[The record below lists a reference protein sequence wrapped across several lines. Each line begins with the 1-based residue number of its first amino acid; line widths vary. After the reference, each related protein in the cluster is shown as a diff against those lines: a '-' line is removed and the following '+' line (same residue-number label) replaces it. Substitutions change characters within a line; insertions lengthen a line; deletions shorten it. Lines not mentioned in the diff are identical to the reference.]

1 MLFITRKS
9 IDRLTEPYREPDMLA
24 CYAIS
29 QTISSPTSKAI
40 LLINRERLRVLFLNV
55 FSSKVV
61 ETVDFALDDLQH
73 QKLKSGMRLSTIW
86 SFQLNGTQWR
96 FSMIKKMLTLG
107 SMQGDF
113 LSFLNQHIWKDLGYT
128 ENSN

>member
-1 MLFITRKS
+1 MLLITRKS
-9 IDRLTEPYREPDMLA
+9 IYRLVQPYREPDMLA

-40 LLINRERLRVLFLNV
+40 LLINRDRLKVLFLNV

-61 ETVDFALDDLQH
+61 EIIDFALDDLKN
-73 QKLKSGMRLSTIW
+73 QKLKSGMGLSAMW
-86 SFQLNGTQWR
+86 SFQLNGTHWR

-107 SMQGDF
+107 SMQGDL
-113 LSFLNQHIWKDLGYT
+113 LSFLNQHIVKDLG
-128 ENSN
+128 

>member
-9 IDRLTEPYREPDMLA
+9 IDRLAEPYREPDMLA

-29 QTISSPTSKAI
+29 QTISSPTTRAI
-40 LLINRERLRVLFLNV
+40 LLINRDRLRILFLNV

-61 ETVDFALDDLQH
+61 ESVDFALDDLQH
-73 QKLKSGMRLSTIW
+73 QKLKSGMRLSAIW
-86 SFQLNGTQWR
+86 SFQFNGTHWR
-96 FSMIKKMLTLG
+96 FSMVKKMLTLG

-113 LSFLNQHIWKDLGYT
+113 LSFLNQHIVKDLG
-128 ENSN
+128 